1 MQALKM
7 TTKRQVTFPVK
18 TCEELNIKPGESI
31 MLEKRKIDGAPAWVL
46 LPSKQVNTQW
56 FGAFKNY
63 AEGKSNEINDIRNSI
78 GKKRFGEL

>member
-1 MQALKM
+1 MQTLKM

-31 MLEKRKIDGAPAWVL
+31 MIEKRKIDGAPAWVL
-46 LPSKQVNTQW
+46 LPPDQIDTQW

-63 AEGKSNEINDIRNSI
+63 SKGKSNKISDIRNSI
-78 GKKRFGEL
+78 GKKRFG